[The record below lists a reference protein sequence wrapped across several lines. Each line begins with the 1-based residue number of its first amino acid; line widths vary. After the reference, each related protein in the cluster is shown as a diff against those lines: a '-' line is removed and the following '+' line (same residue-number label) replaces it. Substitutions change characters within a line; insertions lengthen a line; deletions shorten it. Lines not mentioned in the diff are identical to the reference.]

1 MTGYVTFYV
10 YNIIVTRGTI
20 QTEKKGIK
28 MLHVKEDEARALL
41 QKMRQAKQV
50 VGEMIVLLERMI
62 QLHSDEEN
70 YNRTVNYNPDDYIE
84 RIAKYEAASD
94 TSINSNDSKYNV
106 QGG

>member
-1 MTGYVTFYV
+1 
-10 YNIIVTRGTI
+10 
-20 QTEKKGIK
+20 

-84 RIAKYEAASD
+84 RIAKHEATSD